1 MIMTQVNTHCEVN
14 STQLVCLVEVVC
26 RITGALC
33 HVRGVPM
40 LGCIGGVLVHRFIA
54 RVLH

>member
-1 MIMTQVNTHCEVN
+1 MIMTQVNTHCKVN
-14 STQLVCLVEVVC
+14 ITQLVCLLEVAC
-26 RITGALC
+26 RIQSAPG

-40 LGCIGGVLVHRFIA
+40 RGCIGGVLVHRFIA